1 MVLFEAEVTEVPA
14 ERGIYKLWQ
23 PSHPW
28 GELRVTLRGIIIP
41 PENHIWGVF
50 LVTHK

>member
-41 PENHIWGVF
+41 PRESYLGC
-50 LVTHK
+50 LLSYT